1 MKVKAKSAGCAT
13 KASVALTD
21 ILFSVDE
28 MLTHAVDGNKTFPA
42 FDQKKIAALK
52 YKQCV
57 F

>member
-1 MKVKAKSAGCAT
+1 MKVKAKNAGCAT

-28 MLTHAVDGNKTFPA
+28 ILTHIVVGNKTFPA

-52 YKQCV
+52 CKQCV

>member
-1 MKVKAKSAGCAT
+1 MKVKAKNTGCAT
-13 KASVALTD
+13 KASVASTD

-28 MLTHAVDGNKTFPA
+28 ILTHIVVGNKTFPA

-52 YKQCV
+52 CKQCV